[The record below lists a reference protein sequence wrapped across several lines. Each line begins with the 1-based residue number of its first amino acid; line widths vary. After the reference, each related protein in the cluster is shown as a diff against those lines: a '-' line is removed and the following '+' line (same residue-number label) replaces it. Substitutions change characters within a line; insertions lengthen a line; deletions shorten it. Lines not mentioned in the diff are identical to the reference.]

1 VAGVPLDLALYNKA
15 QAKECHYYYLKKNG
29 RKKLTASRRVD
40 LAISAESKLWSL
52 NHCSF
57 LFGFRTKLN

>member
-1 VAGVPLDLALYNKA
+1 LIWLCIIRLKLKNVIIIII
-15 QAKECHYYYLKKNG
+15 KKNG
-29 RKKLTASRRVD
+29 RKKLTASRGVD